1 MENKEYIITPQGSLG
16 ILALGHLGI
25 RKWREIIQL
34 EKDKKEN
41 NQNKKGNAKQK

>member
-25 RKWREIIQL
+25 RKWREVVQL
-34 EKDKKEN
+34 EKNKKEH
-41 NQNKKGNAKQK
+41 KKMEEKNGKQK